1 MRIQYTGNL
10 PQRMSEGAA
19 GSDLVSDKEYVIKP
33 NEQAMVDT
41 GTAVAIPYSSFGML
55 LPRSSLCNKKGLM
68 MANSMGVIDSDYRGT
83 MKCCYRNIGDEE
95 VVIKKGERI
104 CQLIIMDHRL
114 VKYIETD
121 ELSDTVRGT
130 GGFGSTGEK

>member
-1 MRIQYTGNL
+1 
-10 PQRMSEGAA
+10 MSDGAA
-19 GSDLVSDKEYVIKP
+19 GADLIADQEYIIKP

-41 GTAVAIPYSSFGML
+41 GTAVAISKGSFGML

-68 MANSMGVIDSDYRGT
+68 MSNSMGVIDSDYRGT

-104 CQLIIMDHRL
+104 CQLIMMNHRL
-114 VKYIETD
+114 AKYIETD
-121 ELSDTVRGT
+121 ELSDTERGT
-130 GGFGSTGEK
+130 GGFGSTGET